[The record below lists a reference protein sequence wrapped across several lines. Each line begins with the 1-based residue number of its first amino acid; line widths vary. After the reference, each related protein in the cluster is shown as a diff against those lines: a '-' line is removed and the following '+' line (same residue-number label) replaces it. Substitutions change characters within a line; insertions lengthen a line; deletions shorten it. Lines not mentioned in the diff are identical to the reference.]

1 VITTKKQVL
10 IGLLSLIV
18 PGLGQIAAGE
28 GPRGALIL
36 MAVIIVGNLNA
47 LWLSL
52 YALSLSSTPF
62 FWTHTLPRILHGLFA
77 AYGIVFWIWQVWDA
91 IRLVKVNHENSGP

>member
-1 VITTKKQVL
+1 MKLNKQVK

-28 GPRGALIL
+28 SARGAFIL
-36 MAVIIVGNLNA
+36 LAVIIVGNLNA
-47 LWLSL
+47 IWLSL
-52 YALSLSSTPF
+52 YAISLSSTPL
-62 FWTHTLPRILHGLFA
+62 FWSHSLPRILHDLFT

-91 IRLVKVNHENSGP
+91 VRLVKINHENTGP